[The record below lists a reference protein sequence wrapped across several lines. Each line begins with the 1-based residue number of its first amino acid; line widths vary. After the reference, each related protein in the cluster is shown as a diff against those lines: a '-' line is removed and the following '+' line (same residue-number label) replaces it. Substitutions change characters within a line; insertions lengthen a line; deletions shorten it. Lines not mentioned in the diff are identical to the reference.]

1 MLMIGVHLFLSP
13 CVVLISS
20 RVVLCGRRRR
30 AFALDITSSTL
41 FVPVLFD
48 LPDRM
53 CDALPPPHT
62 HTHPPPHIHLRPTPS
77 SAPSLFQSN
86 PTHGEHEIDMPATTF
101 NLCFVFVCDVLPG
114 GGPMLDIA
122 MSSPRSES
130 ATAVRSGPRSRSRSR
145 SRTPE
150 PPRGAVSA
158 EYATVTVSS
167 PPGRDASQ
175 TSPAPAPSP
184 HPPELRTRSIVPV
197 ERCLVVQMPAITS
210 KASTTF
216 WDMI

>member
-1 MLMIGVHLFLSP
+1 
-13 CVVLISS
+13 
-20 RVVLCGRRRR
+20 
-30 AFALDITSSTL
+30 
-41 FVPVLFD
+41 
-48 LPDRM
+48 
-53 CDALPPPHT
+53 
-62 HTHPPPHIHLRPTPS
+62 
-77 SAPSLFQSN
+77 
-86 PTHGEHEIDMPATTF
+86 MPATTF

-184 HPPELRTRSIVPV
+184 HPPELRTRSIPWVHRARGKVLGGPNDAGNHIQGFHDV
-197 ERCLVVQMPAITS
+197 LGHDLHNSWACVHSLLVGNRDAALHARAALPAHAVVLSVLVSWMS
-210 KASTTF
+210 KATITDLHLSLSQRGLRARVPQSHALGLGL
-216 WDMI
+216 